1 MTAGGS
7 QMRLFVL
14 AHLEITLRQFFDLLL
29 FLFTEIGQAGIPL
42 CGSRFGRLNTVG
54 LQHRCRRQRRTDG
67 RQWRQCSA
75 RVNASSRPGTTPGTD
90 GATVDHPTCLC
101 RETSLLQQ
109 LGTDCGIYAQGDW
122 VAT

>member
-42 CGSRFGRLNTVG
+42 CGNRLGRLNTVG

-67 RQWRQCSA
+67 RQWRQLLCKGERLFEAGDYA
-75 RVNASSRPGTTPGTD
+75 RHRWRDS
-90 GATVDHPTCLC
+90 
-101 RETSLLQQ
+101 
-109 LGTDCGIYAQGDW
+109 
-122 VAT
+122 